1 MQKTLLFGPMT
12 DAWNFNEL
20 KFRKI
25 ENIGA

>member
-20 KFRKI
+20 KLRKI
-25 ENIGA
+25 DNIGA